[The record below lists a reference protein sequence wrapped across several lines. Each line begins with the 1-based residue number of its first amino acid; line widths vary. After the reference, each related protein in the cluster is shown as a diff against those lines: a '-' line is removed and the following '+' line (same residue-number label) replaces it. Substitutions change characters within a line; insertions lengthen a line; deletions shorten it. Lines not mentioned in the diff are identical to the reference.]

1 MMTYEESY
9 CSKKLE
15 AAKAPSKPDIFSRV
29 QHPQSSTPRQSL
41 LMEDNGRI
49 QYQDG
54 YGKRYN
60 DHSYHNNNEVARHDS
75 SRYSDPRQ
83 VRREDRYGAVH
94 RDGDRMLERYGGK
107 SGPVRASTRY
117 GHRYAPY
124 EHKRPQLW
132 REKHQLAADKHRN
145 LANPPLMITDGI
157 STNASVQA
165 RESDT
170 ETSTVRGLTSLSGKA
185 TQNSGKKL
193 ASAIVTPSRSQPKDQ
208 NVTTRDTNV
217 AKQIPFSLMEEDNNE
232 YQMIGALQ
240 GMDIAGSSS
249 MVVDHD
255 SFMMEKVEEDDL
267 LGEDLKEMEEDLS
280 AKETSVVPERY
291 GSRSGRK
298 PKSHSSRTGL
308 RKTRPGPS
316 FGSQAK
322 KAVLMKRGSPR
333 PRHRSPA
340 HFPSYGESKGQ
351 MIIRKDKRNASSS
364 KENGLR
370 GSKQTPKNNP

>member
-1 MMTYEESY
+1 MRWLAM
-9 CSKKLE
+9 
-15 AAKAPSKPDIFSRV
+15 I
-29 QHPQSSTPRQSL
+29 
-41 LMEDNGRI
+41 
-49 QYQDG
+49 
-54 YGKRYN
+54 
-60 DHSYHNNNEVARHDS
+60 

-94 RDGDRMLERYGGK
+94 RDGDRMLERAGGK

-132 REKHQLAADKHRN
+132 REKHQLAADKHKN

-232 YQMIGALQ
+232 DQMIGALQ
-240 GMDIAGSSS
+240 
-249 MVVDHD
+249 
-255 SFMMEKVEEDDL
+255 EEDDL

-280 AKETSVVPERY
+280 AKEKVLYQSDMAHDRDESPRAT
-291 GSRSGRK
+291 
-298 PKSHSSRTGL
+298 HLGL
-308 RKTRPGPS
+308 
-316 FGSQAK
+316 AK
-322 KAVLMKRGSPR
+322 K
-333 PRHRSPA
+333 
-340 HFPSYGESKGQ
+340 Q
-351 MIIRKDKRNASSS
+351 C
-364 KENGLR
+364 
-370 GSKQTPKNNP
+370 

>member
-1 MMTYEESY
+1 MRLQLRCTMELLFKHCSYCGMMTYEESY

-60 DHSYHNNNEVARHDS
+60 DHSYRNNNEVARHDS

-132 REKHQLAADKHRN
+132 REKHQLAADKHKN

-185 TQNSGKKL
+185 T
-193 ASAIVTPSRSQPKDQ
+193 
-208 NVTTRDTNV
+208 
-217 AKQIPFSLMEEDNNE
+217 
-232 YQMIGALQ
+232 
-240 GMDIAGSSS
+240 
-249 MVVDHD
+249 
-255 SFMMEKVEEDDL
+255 
-267 LGEDLKEMEEDLS
+267 
-280 AKETSVVPERY
+280 
-291 GSRSGRK
+291 
-298 PKSHSSRTGL
+298 
-308 RKTRPGPS
+308 
-316 FGSQAK
+316 
-322 KAVLMKRGSPR
+322 
-333 PRHRSPA
+333 
-340 HFPSYGESKGQ
+340 
-351 MIIRKDKRNASSS
+351 
-364 KENGLR
+364 
-370 GSKQTPKNNP
+370 